1 MRPTVFIEGFFLQ
14 LACPG
19 VRATDELALPMGDGK
34 TSPISAVDMAR
45 AVAVILDKPAGHIGQ
60 IYDLTGAESADLNHF
75 AHVFSEA
82 LGRAIRYRD
91 VPLPPWSDGLR
102 RMRFPEHVV
111 NHLSAMTELNRQGR

>member
-1 MRPTVFIEGFFLQ
+1 
-14 LACPG
+14 
-19 VRATDELALPMGDGK
+19 LALPMGDGK

-91 VPLPPWSDGLR
+91 VPLPAWSEGLR
-102 RMRFPEHVV
+102 QAKYPEHVV
-111 NHLSAMTELNRQGR
+111 RHLSAMAELTRQGCYDRMTETMYKLTAKRRLICATS